1 MNHLKDHV
9 REVYPTIDHFLTYGA
24 HETGGVA
31 DSRSRQLRRYVALAL
46 PLLTSH
52 SATSGSRASRASARR

>member
-24 HETGGVA
+24 
-31 DSRSRQLRRYVALAL
+31 
-46 PLLTSH
+46 
-52 SATSGSRASRASARR
+52 SAQSLEASADLVAADNYADASAARS